1 MVVRQREVLG
11 EESSLLAPQEAATRG
26 SKSLLHPGVYFA
38 TDHVA
43 HYAGFPSLHG
53 HEDWKQLTSMSYT
66 GFPDTFTTFEDE
78 MAMGDKVVVR
88 YLVRA
93 THKGDFMNMPATGKQ
108 VKYTGIAIF
117 RIANGKIAEQWQE
130 ADVVGLMQQLGES
143 NAQPLT
149 EPLGQQ
155 QTEGLQHQ
163 VNVTSP
169 IEEAR

>member
-1 MVVRQREVLG
+1 MSTEDNLAIVHRYLDEVVNTGNLD
-11 EESSLLAPQEAATRG
+11 AART
-26 SKSLLHPGVYFA
+26 LFA

-43 HYAGFPSLHG
+43 HYAGFPALYG

-66 GFPDTFTTFEDE
+66 GFPDTYTTFEDE
-78 MAMGDKVVVR
+78 MAVGDKVVVR

-93 THKGDFMNMPATGKQ
+93 THKGDFMSMPATGKP

-130 ADVVGLMQQLGES
+130 ADVVGLMQQLGE
-143 NAQPLT
+143 NTAQPRT

-155 QTEGLQHQ
+155 QTEGLKQQ
-163 VNVTSP
+163 VNVNSP
-169 IEEAR
+169 IEEVR